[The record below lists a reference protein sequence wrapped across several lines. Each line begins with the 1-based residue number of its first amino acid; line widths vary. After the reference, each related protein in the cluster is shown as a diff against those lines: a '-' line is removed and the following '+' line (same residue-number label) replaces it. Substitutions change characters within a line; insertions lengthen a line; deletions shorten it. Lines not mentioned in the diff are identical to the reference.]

1 MNAYIVTEGAQDKAV
16 VEALLPADLSREV
29 AVVAG
34 GGGSGAVSMARTLLV
49 RHHVP
54 VALVLDADS
63 LSPERV
69 REGSLTLRELLRS
82 VSGGTPSEVFLVVP
96 EIEEI
101 FFVDPHLLESVLQ
114 IKISETF
121 AIRAEARP
129 KEALSSLFADHPS
142 VKSMRQLLNSLTQID
157 IERLRQARPVA
168 EVVEFLRHALNAT
181 KAGAA

>member
-1 MNAYIVTEGAQDKAV
+1 MNAYIVTEGAEDREV

-29 AVVAG
+29 SVVAG

-63 LSPERV
+63 FSSERV
-69 REGSLTLRELLRS
+69 RERSLTLRELLRS
-82 VSGGTPSEVFLVVP
+82 VSGGTAAEVFLVVP
-96 EIEEI
+96 EIEEV
-101 FFVDPHLLESVLQ
+101 FFESPRLLEGALQ
-114 IKISETF
+114 VKIPETL

-129 KEALSSLFADHPS
+129 KEALNALFADHPR
-142 VKSMRQLLNSLTQID
+142 VKNMRQLLNTLTQTD
-157 IERLRQARPVA
+157 IGRLRQARPVA